1 MNLGFDPNYFDAL
14 QDKLFIEGEQA
25 PRRYLNFFVL
35 LLLATLIA
43 TYGLLSASTA
53 TVIGA
58 MIVAPLMGPIMGT
71 TGAVILGQTPRALRA
86 LALVLA
92 GVLCVV
98 VFSYLLALVVPPP
111 SISFQDNPELASRIS
126 PGLFALLTALG
137 AGAAGA
143 FIVSRQELA
152 DSMGGVAIAISLVP
166 PLCVVGIALR
176 QAEWNGAVGATLLFA
191 TNFLAILFA
200 GGLTL
205 VLVGLAKFAA
215 QTEHSRVRRRGFVLI
230 VVATLLITVPLA
242 VTSYQNVRQAI
253 AENDAQTELRVWLT
267 GTSYRAVDVNVNGQ
281 EVYATIEGTGEL
293 QPIQTLADSLA
304 RALRYPV
311 LVRLRIIPDLYA
323 TSAR

>member
-1 MNLGFDPNYFDAL
+1 MRLGFDPNYFDTL

-25 PRRYLNFFVL
+25 SRKYLNFFVL

-71 TGAVILGQTPRALRA
+71 TGAVVLGQTQRALRA
-86 LALVLA
+86 LALVGV
-92 GVLCVV
+92 GVLCVI
-98 VFSYLLALVVPPP
+98 VFSYLLALVVPTPT
-111 SISFQDNPELASRIS
+111 ISFEDNPELVSRIN

-143 FIVSRQELA
+143 FIISRQELA

-176 QAEWNGAVGATLLFA
+176 EAEWNAAVSALLLFA

-205 VLVGLAKFAA
+205 VLVGLTKFAA
-215 QTEHSRVRRRGFVLI
+215 QADYSKARRRGFALI
-230 VVATLLITVPLA
+230 VVAALLITIPLA

-253 AENDAQTELRVWLT
+253 ADENAYKELRLWLA
-267 GTSYRAVDVNVNGQ
+267 GTRYHVVDVQVRGEEVN
-281 EVYATIEGTGEL
+281 ATVEGTGEL
-293 QPIQTLADSLA
+293 QPVQTLADRLA
-304 RALRYPV
+304 RVLQSPV
-311 LVRLRIIPDLYA
+311 LVRLRVIPETQGA
-323 TSAR
+323 SMR